1 MRKTW
6 WKEAVV
12 YQIYP
17 RSFKDSNGDGIGDL
31 KGIVSKLD
39 YLAELGI
46 DVIWL
51 SPCYKSP
58 NDDNGYDI
66 SDYCNI
72 MDEFGT
78 MEDYIELL
86 KEAHNRGIKLVMDL
100 VVNHSS
106 DEHEWFAES
115 RKSKDNKYRDYYI
128 WRDGKEGGEP
138 NNWTSFFSGSAWEF
152 DENTNQYYL
161 HLFTKKQPDLNWENE
176 EVRHEVYDVMK
187 YWLDLG
193 CDGFRMDVCSL
204 YSKMPGLPD
213 GVARPELT
221 GLECYKD
228 GPRIHDFFREMNQT
242 VLSKY
247 DCMTV
252 GETPDVTIEEAQR
265 YAGEDGKELNMV
277 FQFEQNNLDFGE
289 DQWSHRTVPLPE
301 LKACFSKWQTE
312 LNGKA
317 WNSLYW
323 TNHDQP
329 RTVSRRGND
338 KEYRKESQKMLY
350 TMLMTLQGTPYIYQ
364 GEEIGMTNTYFEKIE
379 EYDDVEIRNLWK
391 ERVVK
396 GSADPNTLFE
406 GIQYRARDN
415 ARTPIQWD
423 DSENAGFTTG
433 RPWLQI
439 NQNYKEINVKESI
452 EDPDSIFHY
461 MQKLI
466 QMRKGNEIAVYGDFK
481 EYEKDNFSLYLYE
494 RNLNNKKLFV
504 ILNFSEVEVLF
515 ELPDELGQ
523 YHRNAKLLIRNY
535 KEEAPLESRKIRPYE
550 AAVYLMETN

>member
-1 MRKTW
+1 MKKAW
-6 WKEAVV
+6 WKEAIV

-17 RSFKDSNGDGIGDL
+17 RSFMDSNGDGIGDL
-31 KGIVSKLD
+31 KGITCKLD
-39 YLAELGI
+39 YLKELGI

-66 SDYCNI
+66 SDYRNI

-78 MEDYIELL
+78 MEDYLELL
-86 KEAHNRGIKLVMDL
+86 QEAHQRGIKLVMDL

-106 DEHEWFAES
+106 DEHQWFVES
-115 RKSKDNKYRDYYI
+115 RKSKDNPYRDYYI
-128 WRDGKEGGEP
+128 WRDGKDGKEP

-152 DENTNQYYL
+152 DENTEQYYL

-176 EVRHEVYDVMK
+176 KVRNEVYDIMK
-187 YWLDLG
+187 FWLDLG

-204 YSKMPGLPD
+204 YSKVPGLPD
-213 GVARPELT
+213 GVERPEIT

-228 GPRIHDFFREMNQT
+228 GPRIHEFFKEMNQK

-252 GETPDVTIEEAQR
+252 GETPDVTIEEAQK
-265 YAGEDGKELNMV
+265 YAGEDGTELNMV

-289 DQWSHRTVPLPE
+289 DQWSHREVPLPE

-312 LNGKA
+312 LDGKA

-338 KEYRKESQKMLY
+338 TTFRKESQKMLY

-364 GEEIGMTNTYFEKIE
+364 GEEIGMTNTYFDSIE
-379 EYDDVEIRNLWK
+379 DYDDIEIKNLWN
-391 ERVVK
+391 ERVIN
-396 GSADPNTLFE
+396 GDADPVKLFK

-423 DSENAGFTTG
+423 DSKHAGFTTG
-433 RPWLQI
+433 EPWLPV
-439 NQNYKEINVKESI
+439 NPNFKTINVKESMS
-452 EDPDSIFHY
+452 DPDSIFKY

-466 QMRKGNEIAVYGDFK
+466 QIRKENEVAVYGNFK
-481 EYEKDNFSLYLYE
+481 EFEKEHLSLYIYE
-494 RNLNNKKLFV
+494 RNFEKQKLFV
-504 ILNFSEVEVLF
+504 ILNFSENVVQFEVPYEIRL
-515 ELPDELGQ
+515 LAGD
-523 YHRNAKLLIRNY
+523 AKLLISNY
-535 KEEAPLESRKIRPYE
+535 KEDNTLQDRKMKPYE
-550 AAVYLMETN
+550 AVVYLMTTK